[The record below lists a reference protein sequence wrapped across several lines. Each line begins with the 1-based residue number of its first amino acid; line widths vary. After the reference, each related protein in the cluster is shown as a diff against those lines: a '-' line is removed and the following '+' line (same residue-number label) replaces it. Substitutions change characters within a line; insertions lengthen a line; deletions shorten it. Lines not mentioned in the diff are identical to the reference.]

1 MGVSFSGLLIQ
12 EQAGTSDSGKGEGTR
27 AGGRRYLRAAESGGT
42 HRGFF
47 FFFFGPA
54 ERGHARAH
62 ARGESLRVMNMI
74 IGQGTVSP
82 SGHARAGRRGEGA
95 GREQRVGRGAESAG
109 GEARGEEAERR
120 GARRRGSGR
129 TRRELFCAALLP
141 PAATVY
147 YFRALPRLR
156 APLHNKI
163 YFKTQLKE
171 TGRLHVTV

>member
-47 FFFFGPA
+47 FFFFFGQA

-62 ARGESLRVMNMI
+62 ARGEILRVMNMI

-95 GREQRVGRGAESAG
+95 GREKRVGRGAESAG
-109 GEARGEEAERR
+109 GEARGEKGGEGREERSEAERER
-120 GARRRGSGR
+120 ADPAR
-129 TRRELFCAALLP
+129 ALLRRSASP
-141 PAATVY
+141 GCSGVLFPS
-147 YFRALPRLR
+147 
-156 APLHNKI
+156 APSAEGSAPQQDL
-163 YFKTQLKE
+163 L
-171 TGRLHVTV
+171 